1 MTTFIAYA
9 NIQQP
14 FPFDE
19 IPRELVP
26 ENLHTEPKGN
36 SRITQRHQC
45 RRLAHFLLWQ
55 LLKTA
60 KKSTALFSDSLICSN
75 TATQSP
81 E

>member
-14 FPFDE
+14 FPFNE

-26 ENLHTEPKGN
+26 ENLHTEPLGN

-45 RRLAHFLLWQ
+45 RRLAHFFTLAV
-55 LLKTA
+55 A
-60 KKSTALFSDSLICSN
+60 KNSGKIQPHF
-75 TATQSP
+75 
-81 E
+81 